1 MAEQKAT
8 LGMDARTKMTSDK
21 EVELIKKVFKGNDH
35 LLTQVRNLFYG
46 LPVSDEDR
54 KIIKKVFS
62 NADFKN
68 VLRKKMFPIFE
79 LDMMDVPVNSIADF
93 WYGTEQ
99 NIFGQSR
106 DAIYQNVYSKIQV
119 RELLDQAFRLLS
131 DPFSE
136 KAIDLSFTPS
146 MSDDLQVR
154 LLARNLYI
162 RTVVEGL
169 NFIRIVC
176 EREDPKPIEVKK
188 RREKDSV
195 E

>member
-1 MAEQKAT
+1 M
-8 LGMDARTKMTSDK
+8 
-21 EVELIKKVFKGNDH
+21 
-35 LLTQVRNLFYG
+35 QVRNLFYG

-54 KIIKKVFS
+54 KIIKKVFG
-62 NADFKN
+62 NTEAKN

-106 DAIYQNVYSKIQV
+106 DAIYQNVYSKIAT
-119 RELLDQAFRLLS
+119 RKLLDQAFGLLS
-131 DPFSE
+131 DPFLP
-136 KAIDLSFTPS
+136 DQMNLSFEPS
-146 MSDDLQVR
+146 MADDLQIR

-176 EREDPKPIEVKK
+176 AQEEVKPAEVKK
-188 RREKDSV
+188 KKDKDST